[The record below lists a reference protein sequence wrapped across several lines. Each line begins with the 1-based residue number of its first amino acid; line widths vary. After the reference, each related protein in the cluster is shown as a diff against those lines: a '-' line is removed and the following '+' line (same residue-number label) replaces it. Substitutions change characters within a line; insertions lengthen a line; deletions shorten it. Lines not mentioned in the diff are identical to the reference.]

1 MNFLLLGLY
10 IRKGCDKKMVKNLET
25 EKFYA
30 FNRFFDFGTKH
41 LNFDLLEKYNGFFGE
56 NIFVSAIVGKNDI
69 GFVSAKQI

>member
-30 FNRFFDFGTKH
+30 FNRFFDIDTKQ
-41 LNFDLLEKYNGFFGE
+41 LNFD
-56 NIFVSAIVGKNDI
+56 IVEFAFI
-69 GFVSAKQI
+69 LA